1 MKGDPPRI
9 HRALRVEGLCDF
21 VARATTQQI
30 LNSDKRKS
38 SPGELIKELEDDSAN
53 FLEQK
58 EHGQRISDC
67 LSGLWPVTD
76 LLLFF
81 IHAIPTWAIKRTFN
95 LTSERVTV

>member
-1 MKGDPPRI
+1 M
-9 HRALRVEGLCDF
+9 
-21 VARATTQQI
+21 ARATTQQI
-30 LNSDKRKS
+30 LSSDKRKS

-58 EHGQRISDC
+58 ELGHRISDC

-81 IHAIPTWAIKRTFN
+81 IHAIPTYLGNKTNF
-95 LTSERVTV
+95 